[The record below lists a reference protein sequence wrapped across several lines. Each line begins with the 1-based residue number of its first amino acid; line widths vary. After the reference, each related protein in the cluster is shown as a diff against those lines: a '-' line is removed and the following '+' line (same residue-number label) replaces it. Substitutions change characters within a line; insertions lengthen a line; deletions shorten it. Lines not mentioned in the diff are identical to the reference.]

1 MLRRTSLRSTDLLA
15 GVAVAAVEIPTAL
28 AYAELAGFPP
38 VVGLYASIFPLIPY
52 AIVGSSP
59 QLIVGPDAATCA
71 LVAAA
76 LEPLANGNP
85 HHYLDL
91 SITLSILVGT
101 LCIVGGLLRLGAIS
115 NFLSRPV
122 LVGFLNGMALTIV
135 SGQLGKLC
143 GLAVRTDTGFFLR
156 ITDFVSKLPQ
166 THFPTLIVG
175 TFTLVLIYLMGKLVP
190 RLPSALVGVCGGIAM
205 MAVLDL
211 EKWAVTT
218 LGSVPA
224 GFLWP
229 HLPASFISDAVHLLP
244 DAAGIVL
251 ICFCGSMVTAK
262 SFAVKNGYEVAADRE
277 FIALGLA
284 NITSGL
290 SSGFAIAGTDS
301 RTAINDITGGRSQ
314 ISGLAAALVMG
325 LVLTFF
331 TGPLAY
337 IPTASLGAV
346 LVLAGASLFDFES
359 VWKIR
364 DISRSEFALSL
375 IATLG
380 VATIGVLPGIA
391 ITVILSLIL
400 LIRRASSPYDAI
412 LGQVPGVD
420 GFTDISEYPDAQTI
434 PELLVYRFDA
444 ALLFFNADYFKKR
457 VRDVVALSAHSLH
470 LFVFDM
476 EAINVIDVTGL
487 EALEEIRSELAT
499 KGIAFSVARA
509 KIQIREKLSRSG
521 FEERFGAAN
530 FHPSVRSAV
539 QSGLNSLAEMSERRP
554 REAGSKLKVNSHD

>member
-38 VVGLYASIFPLIPY
+38 VVGLYASILPLIPY

-91 SITLSILVGT
+91 SITLSILVGA

-143 GLAVRTDTGFFLR
+143 GFAVRTDTGFFLR
-156 ITDFVSKLPQ
+156 ITDFVSKLPR

-175 TFTLVLIYLMGKLVP
+175 TFTLVLIYLMGKLIP

-205 MAVLDL
+205 MALLDL

-218 LGSVPA
+218 LGAVPA

-229 HLPASFISDAVHLLP
+229 HLPASFISDALQLLP

-314 ISGLAAALVMG
+314 VSGLAAALVMG

-434 PELLVYRFDA
+434 PGLLVYRFDA

-457 VRDVVALSAHSLH
+457 VREVIALSVHSLH

-476 EAINVIDVTGL
+476 EAINVIDMTGL

-499 KGIAFSVARA
+499 KGIALSVARA

-539 QSGLNSLAEMSERRP
+539 QSGLNSLAGMSESHP
-554 REAGSKLKVNSHD
+554 QEAGSN

>member
-1 MLRRTSLRSTDLLA
+1 LLRRTSLSSTDLLA
-15 GVAVAAVEIPTAL
+15 GVAVAAVEVPTAL
-28 AYAELAGFPP
+28 AYAELAGFSP
-38 VVGLYASIFPLIPY
+38 VVGLYASILPLIPY

-91 SITLSILVGT
+91 SMTLAILVGT
-101 LCIVGGLLRLGAIS
+101 LCIAGGLLRLGAIA

-122 LVGFLNGMALTIV
+122 LIGFLNGMALTIV

-143 GLAVRTDTGFFLR
+143 GFAVRTDTGFFLR
-156 ITDFVSKLPQ
+156 IADFVSKLPR

-175 TFTLVLIYLMGKLVP
+175 TFTLVLIYLMGRLVP
-190 RLPSALVGVCGGIAM
+190 RLPSALVGVCGGISM

-218 LGSVPA
+218 MGTVPA

-229 HLPASFISDAVHLLP
+229 HLPASFISDAIHLLP
-244 DAAGIVL
+244 DAAGIAL

-290 SSGFAIAGTDS
+290 SSGFPIAGTDS
-301 RTAINDITGGRSQ
+301 RTAINDVTGGRSQ
-314 ISGLAAALVMG
+314 VSGLAAALVMG

-346 LVLAGASLFDFES
+346 LVLAGASLFDFQS

-364 DISRSEFALSL
+364 DISRSEFALSI

-391 ITVILSLIL
+391 ITVVLSLIL

-412 LGQVPGVD
+412 LGQVPGID

-434 PELLVYRFDA
+434 PGLLVYRFDA

-470 LFVFDM
+470 CFVFDM

-499 KGIAFSVARA
+499 KGIALLVARA

-521 FEERFGAAN
+521 FEERIGAVN

-539 QSGLNSLAEMSERRP
+539 QSGLNALAGMSESRP
-554 REAGSKLKVNSHD
+554 QEAGSI

>member
-1 MLRRTSLRSTDLLA
+1 LVKSTAPRSTDLLA

-28 AYAELAGFPP
+28 AYAELAGFRP
-38 VVGLYASIFPLIPY
+38 VIGLYSSIVPLIVY
-52 AIVGSSP
+52 AVVGSSP

-71 LVAAA
+71 MVAAT
-76 LEPLANGNP
+76 LEPLASGNP
-85 HHYLDL
+85 QHYLDL

-101 LCIVGGLLRLGAIS
+101 LCVAGGLVRLGAIA

-122 LVGFLNGMALTIV
+122 LVGFLNGMALTII

-143 GLAVRTDTGFFLR
+143 GFAVRTDTGFFLR
-156 ITDFVSKLPQ
+156 IADFLSKLPR

-175 TFTLVLIYLMGKLVP
+175 VVTLVLISVMGKLAP

-205 MAVLDL
+205 MTLLDSK
-211 EKWAVTT
+211 KWAVAT
-218 LGSVPA
+218 LGAVPA

-229 HLPASFISDAVHLLP
+229 HLPASFLSDAVRLLP
-244 DAAGIVL
+244 DAAAIAL
-251 ICFCGSMVTAK
+251 ICFCSSMVAAK
-262 SFAVKNGYEVAADRE
+262 SFAVRNGYEVVADRE

-284 NITSGL
+284 NVASGL
-290 SSGFAIAGTDS
+290 STGFAIAGTDS
-301 RTAINDITGGRSQ
+301 RTAINDLTGGRSQ
-314 ISGLAAALVMG
+314 VSGLTAALVMA
-325 LVLTFF
+325 LVLTVC

-346 LVLAGASLFDFES
+346 LVLAGASLFDFQT

-364 DISRSEFALSL
+364 DISRSEFALSI

-391 ITVILSLIL
+391 LSVMLSLIL

-434 PELLVYRFDA
+434 PGLLVYRFDA

-457 VRDVVALSAHSLH
+457 VRDLITLSDHSLRV
-470 LFVFDM
+470 FVFDM
-476 EAINVIDVTGL
+476 EAINVVDMAGL
-487 EALEEIRSELAT
+487 DAIEEIRLDLAA
-499 KGIAFSVARA
+499 KGIAFTVARA
-509 KIQIREKLSRSG
+509 KNQIRDKLVRSG
-521 FEERFGAAN
+521 LWERIGATN

-539 QSGLNSLAEMSERRP
+539 QSGMNKVT
-554 REAGSKLKVNSHD
+554 GSGEDR

>member
-1 MLRRTSLRSTDLLA
+1 MLRSTSLRSTDLLA
-15 GVAVAAVEIPTAL
+15 GAAVAAVEIPTAL

-38 VVGLYASIFPLIPY
+38 VVGLYASILPLIAY

-76 LEPLANGNP
+76 LEPLAGGNP
-85 HHYLDL
+85 QHYLDL
-91 SITLSILVGT
+91 SITLCILVGF
-101 LCIVGGLLRLGAIS
+101 LCIAGGLLRLGVIA

-143 GLAVRTDTGFFLR
+143 GFAVRTDKGFFSR
-156 ITDFVSKLPQ
+156 MADFVSKLPG

-175 TFTLVLIYLMGKLVP
+175 IITLLLIYVMGRVAP

-205 MAVLDL
+205 MFVLDS

-218 LGSVPA
+218 MGAVPA

-229 HLPASFISDAVHLLP
+229 HLPGSFLSDAIRLLP
-244 DAAGIVL
+244 DAGGIVL
-251 ICFCGSMVTAK
+251 ICFCGSMATAK
-262 SFAVKNGYEVAADRE
+262 SFAARNGYEVAADRE
-277 FIALGLA
+277 FVALGLA
-284 NITSGL
+284 NVTSGL
-290 SSGFAIAGTDS
+290 SGGFAIAGTDS
-301 RTAINDITGGRSQ
+301 RTAINDLTGGRSQ
-314 ISGLAAALVMG
+314 VSGLAAAVIMG
-325 LVLTFF
+325 LVLTLC

-346 LVLAGASLFDFES
+346 LVLAGASLFDFQT
-359 VWKIR
+359 VWKMR

-391 ITVILSLIL
+391 LTVMLSLIL

-412 LGQVPGVD
+412 LGQVPGID
-420 GFTDISEYPDAQTI
+420 GFTDISEYPNAQTI
-434 PELLVYRFDA
+434 PGFLIYRFDA

-457 VRDVVALSAHSLH
+457 VRDVVALSGQSLH
-470 LFVFDM
+470 VFVFDM
-476 EAINVIDVTGL
+476 EAINVVDMTGL
-487 EALEEIRSELAT
+487 EALEEIRSGLAAR
-499 KGIAFSVARA
+499 GIAFVVARV
-509 KIQIREKLSRSG
+509 KNEIRDKLIRAG
-521 FEERFGAAN
+521 FSERIGETFY
-530 FHPSVRSAV
+530 PSVRSAV
-539 QSGLNSLAEMSERRP
+539 QSGLNERARKPEDRP
-554 REAGSKLKVNSHD
+554 QEASSI

>member
-122 LVGFLNGMALTIV
+122 LVGFLTGMALTIV
-135 SGQLGKLC
+135 SGQLGKLG
-143 GLAVRTDTGFFLR
+143 GLAVRTVTGFFLR

-166 THFPTLIVG
+166 THFPTVIVG

-530 FHPSVRSAV
+530 FHPSVRNAV

>member
-1 MLRRTSLRSTDLLA
+1 M
-15 GVAVAAVEIPTAL
+15 
-28 AYAELAGFPP
+28 
-38 VVGLYASIFPLIPY
+38 VGLYASILPLIPY

-101 LCIVGGLLRLGAIS
+101 LCIIGGLLRLGVIA

-122 LVGFLNGMALTIV
+122 LIGFLNGMALTIV

-143 GLAVRTDTGFFLR
+143 GFAVRTDTGFFLR
-156 ITDFVSKLPQ
+156 ITDFVSKLPR

-175 TFTLVLIYLMGKLVP
+175 TFTLVLIYVMRKLVP

-205 MAVLDL
+205 MAALNL

-218 LGSVPA
+218 LGAVPA
-224 GFLWP
+224 GFFWP
-229 HLPASFISDAVHLLP
+229 HLPASFISDAVLLLP
-244 DAAGIVL
+244 DAAGIAL

-262 SFAVKNGYEVAADRE
+262 SFAVKNGYEVAADQE

-301 RTAINDITGGRSQ
+301 RTAINDVTGGRSQ
-314 ISGLAAALVMG
+314 VSGLAAALVMG
-325 LVLTFF
+325 LVLIFF

-337 IPTASLGAV
+337 VPTASLGAV
-346 LVLAGASLFDFES
+346 LVLAGASLFEFES

-364 DISRSEFALSL
+364 DISQSEFALSI

-434 PELLVYRFDA
+434 PGLLVYRFDA

-457 VRDVVALSAHSLH
+457 VREVIALSAHSLH

-476 EAINVIDVTGL
+476 EAINVIDMTGL

-499 KGIAFSVARA
+499 KGIALLVARA

-521 FEERFGAAN
+521 FEERFGASN

-539 QSGLNSLAEMSERRP
+539 QSGLNALTGMSESHP
-554 REAGSKLKVNSHD
+554 EEAGSI

>member
-1 MLRRTSLRSTDLLA
+1 LLRSTPLRSIDLLA

-38 VVGLYASIFPLIPY
+38 VVGLYASILPLVAY

-76 LEPLANGNP
+76 LEPLAGGSP
-85 HHYLDL
+85 QHYLDL
-91 SITLSILVGT
+91 SITLSILVGA
-101 LCIVGGLLRLGAIS
+101 LCIAGGLLRLGTIA

-143 GLAVRTDTGFFLR
+143 GFAVRTDSGFFLR
-156 ITDFVSKLPQ
+156 IADFVSKLPQ
-166 THFPTLIVG
+166 TRFPTLIVG
-175 TFTLVLIYLMGKLVP
+175 VFTLVLIYVMGKLAP
-190 RLPSALVGVCGGIAM
+190 RLPSALVGVCGGIALM
-205 MAVLDL
+205 TVLDS
-211 EKWAVTT
+211 EKWAVAT
-218 LGSVPA
+218 LGAIPA

-229 HLPASFISDAVHLLP
+229 HVPAGFLPDAVRLLP
-244 DAAGIVL
+244 DAGGIVL
-251 ICFCGSMVTAK
+251 ICFCSSMVTAK
-262 SFAVKNGYEVAADRE
+262 SFAVRNGYEVVADQE

-284 NITSGL
+284 NLASGF

-301 RTAINDITGGRSQ
+301 RTAINDLTGGRSQ
-314 ISGLAAALVMG
+314 VSGLAAAVIMG
-325 LVLTFF
+325 LVLTVC

-346 LVLAGASLFDFES
+346 LVLAGASLFDFQT
-359 VWKIR
+359 VWKMR

-391 ITVILSLIL
+391 LTVILSLIL

-434 PELLVYRFDA
+434 PGLLIYRFDA

-457 VRDVVALSAHSLH
+457 VREVVALSGKSLH
-470 LFVFDM
+470 FFVFDM
-476 EAINVIDVTGL
+476 EAVNAMDVTGL
-487 EALEEIRSELAT
+487 EALEEIRSELAV
-499 KGIAFSVARA
+499 KGVAFVVARV
-509 KIQIREKLSRSG
+509 KNEIRGKLIRSG
-521 FEERFGAAN
+521 FSEQIGET

-539 QSGLNSLAEMSERRP
+539 QFGLNERRGKSESRL
-554 REAGSKLKVNSHD
+554 REAGSP

>member
-1 MLRRTSLRSTDLLA
+1 MRRRTPLRNSDLLA

-28 AYAELAGFPP
+28 AYSELAGFRP
-38 VVGLYASIFPLIPY
+38 VVGLYASILPLIAY

-71 LVAAA
+71 LVAAR
-76 LEPLANGNP
+76 LEPWANGNP
-85 HHYLDL
+85 QHYLDL
-91 SITLSILVGT
+91 SITLSILVGA
-101 LCIVGGLLRLGAIS
+101 LCVAGGLLRLGAIA

-122 LVGFLNGMALTIV
+122 LVGFLNGMALTII

-143 GLAVRTDTGFFLR
+143 GFAVRTDTGFFLR
-156 ITDFVSKLPQ
+156 MEDFIWKLPR

-175 TFTLVLIYLMGKLVP
+175 VVTLALISVMGRLAP

-205 MAVLDL
+205 MTLLDS
-211 EKWAVTT
+211 EKWAVPT
-218 LGSVPA
+218 LGAVPA

-229 HLPASFISDAVHLLP
+229 HLPAGFLSDAVRLLP
-244 DAAGIVL
+244 DAAGIAL
-251 ICFCGSMVTAK
+251 ICFCSSMVAAK
-262 SFAVKNGYEVAADRE
+262 SFAVRNRYEVKADRE

-284 NITSGL
+284 NVVSGL

-314 ISGLAAALVMG
+314 VSGLTAALVMA
-325 LVLTFF
+325 LVLTVC
-331 TGPLAY
+331 TGPLSY

-346 LVLAGASLFDFES
+346 LVLAGASLFDFQT

-391 ITVILSLIL
+391 LTVMLSLIL

-420 GFTDISEYPDAQTI
+420 GFTDISEYPNAQTI
-434 PELLVYRFDA
+434 SGLLVYRFDA

-457 VRDVVALSAHSLH
+457 VRDVVTSSDH
-470 LFVFDM
+470 LRVFVFDM
-476 EAINVIDVTGL
+476 EAINVIDMAGL
-487 EALEEIRSELAT
+487 DAIEEIRSDLAAR
-499 KGIAFSVARA
+499 GIAFTVARA
-509 KIQIREKLSRSG
+509 KNEIRDKLVRSG
-521 FEERFGAAN
+521 VWERIGAPN

-539 QSGLNSLAEMSERRP
+539 QSALNEDASSGEGRQ
-554 REAGSKLKVNSHD
+554 

>member
-1 MLRRTSLRSTDLLA
+1 LLEKSSPKSTDLLA

-38 VVGLYASIFPLIPY
+38 VVGLYASILPLIPY

-85 HHYLDL
+85 VHYLEL
-91 SITLSILVGT
+91 SITLSILVGA
-101 LCIVGGLLRLGAIS
+101 LCIVGGLLRLGAIA

-122 LVGFLNGMALTIV
+122 LVGFLNGMALIII

-143 GLAVRTDTGFFLR
+143 GFAVRSDTGLFLR
-156 ITDFVSKLPQ
+156 IADFVSKLPR
-166 THFPTLIVG
+166 THFPTLVVG
-175 TFTLVLIYLMGKLVP
+175 IFTLVLIYVVGKLVP

-205 MAVLDL
+205 MAVLDS

-229 HLPASFISDAVHLLP
+229 HLPASFISDAVSLLP
-244 DAAGIVL
+244 NAAGIVL
-251 ICFCGSMVTAK
+251 ICFCGSMASAK
-262 SFAVKNGYEVAADRE
+262 SFAVKNGYEVVPDRE

-284 NITSGL
+284 NVTSGL
-290 SSGFAIAGTDS
+290 SSGFPIAGTDS
-301 RTAINDITGGRSQ
+301 RTAINDIAGGRSQ
-314 ISGLAAALVMG
+314 VSGLAAAFVMG
-325 LVLTFF
+325 SVLTVF

-346 LVLAGASLFDFES
+346 LVLAGASLFDFKS
-359 VWKIR
+359 VWKLR
-364 DISRSEFALSL
+364 DISLSEFVLS
-375 IATLG
+375 IATTLG
-380 VATIGVLPGIA
+380 VATVGVLPGIA
-391 ITVILSLIL
+391 LTVILSLIL
-400 LIRRASSPYDAI
+400 LLRRASSPYDAI

-420 GFTDISEYPDAQTI
+420 GFTDISEYPNAETI
-434 PELLVYRFDA
+434 PGLLVYRFDA
-444 ALLFFNADYFKKR
+444 ALLFFNADYFKRR
-457 VRDVVALSAHSLH
+457 VHEVVASSDSPLRM
-470 LFVFDM
+470 FVFNM

-487 EALEEIRSELAT
+487 EAMEEIRAELAS
-499 KGIAFSVARA
+499 KGIKFAVARA
-509 KIQIREKLSRSG
+509 KLEVRDKLSRAG
-521 FEERFGAAN
+521 YFERIGAPN
-530 FHPSVRSAV
+530 FYPSVRSAV
-539 QSGLNSLAEMSERRP
+539 QSGLNEHAGSSEGRQQ
-554 REAGSKLKVNSHD
+554 EAGSQDKLV

>member
-1 MLRRTSLRSTDLLA
+1 LLRSTSLRSTDRLA

-38 VVGLYASIFPLIPY
+38 VVGLYASILPLIAY
-52 AIVGSSP
+52 AIVGTSP

-76 LEPLANGNP
+76 LEPLAGGSP
-85 HHYLDL
+85 QHYLDL
-91 SITLSILVGT
+91 SITLSILVGV
-101 LCIVGGLLRLGAIS
+101 LCIAGGILRLGTIA

-143 GLAVRTDTGFFLR
+143 GFAVRTDTGFFLR
-156 ITDFVSKLPQ
+156 MADFVSKIPR
-166 THFPTLIVG
+166 THFPTLIIGVI
-175 TFTLVLIYLMGKLVP
+175 TLVIIYAMGRLVP
-190 RLPSALVGVCGGIAM
+190 RLPSALVGVCGGIGM
-205 MAVLDL
+205 MVILDS
-211 EKWAVTT
+211 EKWGVTT
-218 LGSVPA
+218 LGAVPA

-229 HLPASFISDAVHLLP
+229 HLPSTFLSDTVRLLP
-244 DAAGIVL
+244 DAGGIAL

-262 SFAVKNGYEVAADRE
+262 SFAARNGYEVAADRE
-277 FIALGLA
+277 FVALGVA
-284 NITSGL
+284 NVTSGL
-290 SSGFAIAGTDS
+290 SSGFPIAGTDS
-301 RTAINDITGGRSQ
+301 RTAINDLTGGRSQ
-314 ISGLAAALVMG
+314 VSGLTAAVLMAS
-325 LVLTFF
+325 VLTVC

-346 LVLAGASLFDFES
+346 LVLAGASLFDFQT
-359 VWKIR
+359 VWKMR
-364 DISRSEFALSL
+364 DVSRSEFALSL

-391 ITVILSLIL
+391 LTVMLSLIL

-420 GFTDISEYPDAQTI
+420 GFTDISEYPNAQLI
-434 PELLVYRFDA
+434 PGLLIYRFDA

-457 VRDVVALSAHSLH
+457 VRDVVTLSGQSLH

-476 EAINVIDVTGL
+476 EAINAIDMTGL

-499 KGIAFSVARA
+499 KEIAFIIARV
-509 KIQIREKLSRSG
+509 KNEIRNKLTRSG
-521 FEERFGAAN
+521 FSERIGET

-539 QSGLNSLAEMSERRP
+539 ESALNESSRKSEHRLH
-554 REAGSKLKVNSHD
+554 EAVSV

>member
-1 MLRRTSLRSTDLLA
+1 MIKSTAPRSTDLLA

-28 AYAELAGFPP
+28 AYAELAGFLP
-38 VVGLYASIFPLIPY
+38 VIGLYASILPLIVY
-52 AIVGSSP
+52 AVVGSSP

-71 LVAAA
+71 LVAAT

-85 HHYLDL
+85 QHYLDL

-101 LCIVGGLLRLGAIS
+101 LCVVGGVLRLGAIA

-122 LVGFLNGMALTIV
+122 LVGFLNGMALTII

-143 GLAVRTDTGFFLR
+143 GFAVRTDTGFFLR
-156 ITDFVSKLPQ
+156 IADFVSKLPR

-175 TFTLVLIYLMGKLVP
+175 VVTLVLIYVMGRLVP

-205 MAVLDL
+205 MTVLDS
-211 EKWAVTT
+211 EKWAVAT
-218 LGSVPA
+218 LGTVPS

-229 HLPASFISDAVHLLP
+229 HLPVSFLSDAVSLLP
-244 DAAGIVL
+244 EAAAISL
-251 ICFCGSMVTAK
+251 ICFCSSMVAAK
-262 SFAVKNGYEVAADRE
+262 SFAVRNGYEVVADRE

-284 NITSGL
+284 NVASGL

-301 RTAINDITGGRSQ
+301 RTAINDATGGRSQ
-314 ISGLAAALVMG
+314 VSGLTAALVMA
-325 LVLTFF
+325 LVLTVC
-331 TGPLAY
+331 TGPLSY

-346 LVLAGASLFDFES
+346 LVLAGASLFDFQT

-364 DISRSEFALSL
+364 DISRSEFALSI

-391 ITVILSLIL
+391 LSVMLSLIL

-434 PELLVYRFDA
+434 PGLLVYRFDA
-444 ALLFFNADYFKKR
+444 ALIFFNADYFKRR
-457 VRDVVALSAHSLH
+457 VRDVVTLSDHSLRV
-470 LFVFDM
+470 FVFDM
-476 EAINVIDVTGL
+476 EAINVVDMAGL
-487 EALEEIRSELAT
+487 DAIEEIRSDLAA
-499 KGIAFSVARA
+499 KGIAFTVARA
-509 KIQIREKLSRSG
+509 KNEIRDKLMRSG
-521 FEERFGAAN
+521 LWERIGATN
-530 FHPSVRSAV
+530 FYPSVRSAV
-539 QSGLNSLAEMSERRP
+539 QAGSNESTGSSEGRQQ
-554 REAGSKLKVNSHD
+554 EAGSI

>member
-1 MLRRTSLRSTDLLA
+1 LLRRTSLRSTDLLA

-122 LVGFLNGMALTIV
+122 LIGFLNGMALTIV

-143 GLAVRTDTGFFLR
+143 GFAVRTDTGFFLR

-218 LGSVPA
+218 LGAVPA

-229 HLPASFISDAVHLLP
+229 HLPASFISDAVHLLS

-262 SFAVKNGYEVAADRE
+262 SFAVKNGYEVAADQE

-314 ISGLAAALVMG
+314 VSGLAAALVMG

-391 ITVILSLIL
+391 ITVILSPIL
-400 LIRRASSPYDAI
+400 LIRGAYSPYDAI
-412 LGQVPGVD
+412 LG
-420 GFTDISEYPDAQTI
+420 
-434 PELLVYRFDA
+434 
-444 ALLFFNADYFKKR
+444 
-457 VRDVVALSAHSLH
+457 
-470 LFVFDM
+470 
-476 EAINVIDVTGL
+476 
-487 EALEEIRSELAT
+487 
-499 KGIAFSVARA
+499 
-509 KIQIREKLSRSG
+509 
-521 FEERFGAAN
+521 
-530 FHPSVRSAV
+530 
-539 QSGLNSLAEMSERRP
+539 
-554 REAGSKLKVNSHD
+554 

>member
-1 MLRRTSLRSTDLLA
+1 MSGAIWLLRKTSIKSTDLLA

-28 AYAELAGFPP
+28 AYAELAGFRP
-38 VVGLYASIFPLIPY
+38 VIGLYASILPLIVY
-52 AIVGSSP
+52 AVVGSSP

-71 LVAAA
+71 MVAAT
-76 LEPLANGNP
+76 LEPLASGNP
-85 HHYLDL
+85 QHYLDL
-91 SITLSILVGT
+91 SVTLSILVGT
-101 LCIVGGLLRLGAIS
+101 LCVAGGLLRLGAIA

-122 LVGFLNGMALTIV
+122 LVGFLNGMALTII

-143 GLAVRTDTGFFLR
+143 GFAVRTDTGFFLR
-156 ITDFVSKLPQ
+156 IADFLSKLPR

-175 TFTLVLIYLMGKLVP
+175 VVTLVLISVMGKLAP

-205 MAVLDL
+205 MTLLDSK
-211 EKWAVTT
+211 KWAVAT
-218 LGSVPA
+218 LGAVPA

-229 HLPASFISDAVHLLP
+229 HLPASFLSDAIRLLP
-244 DAAGIVL
+244 DAAAIAL
-251 ICFCGSMVTAK
+251 ICFCSSMVAAK
-262 SFAVKNGYEVAADRE
+262 SFAVRNGYEVVADRE

-284 NITSGL
+284 NVASGL
-290 SSGFAIAGTDS
+290 STGFAIAGTDS
-301 RTAINDITGGRSQ
+301 RTAINDLTGGRSQ
-314 ISGLAAALVMG
+314 VSGLTAALVMA
-325 LVLTFF
+325 LVLTVC

-346 LVLAGASLFDFES
+346 LVLAGASLFDFQT

-364 DISRSEFALSL
+364 DISRSEFALSI

-391 ITVILSLIL
+391 LSVMLSLIL

-434 PELLVYRFDA
+434 PGLLVYRFDA
-444 ALLFFNADYFKKR
+444 ALLFFNADYFKRR
-457 VRDVVALSAHSLH
+457 VRDMVSLSDHSLRV
-470 LFVFDM
+470 FVFDM
-476 EAINVIDVTGL
+476 EAINVVDMAGL
-487 EALEEIRSELAT
+487 DAIEEIRSDLAA
-499 KGIAFSVARA
+499 KGIAFTVARA
-509 KIQIREKLSRSG
+509 KNEIRDKLIRSG
-521 FEERFGAAN
+521 LWERIGATN

-539 QSGLNSLAEMSERRP
+539 QSGMN
-554 REAGSKLKVNSHD
+554 KVTGNGEDR

>member
-1 MLRRTSLRSTDLLA
+1 MIKSTAPKSTDLLA

-28 AYAELAGFPP
+28 AYAELAGFLP
-38 VVGLYASIFPLIPY
+38 VIGLYASILPLIVY
-52 AIVGSSP
+52 AVVGSSP

-71 LVAAA
+71 LVAAT

-85 HHYLDL
+85 QHYLDL

-101 LCIVGGLLRLGAIS
+101 LCVVGGLLRLGAIA

-122 LVGFLNGMALTIV
+122 LVGFLNGMALTII

-143 GLAVRTDTGFFLR
+143 GFAVRTDTGFFLR
-156 ITDFVSKLPQ
+156 IADFVSKLPR

-175 TFTLVLIYLMGKLVP
+175 VVTLVLIYVMGKLAP

-205 MAVLDL
+205 MTVLDS
-211 EKWAVTT
+211 EKWAVAT
-218 LGSVPA
+218 LGTVPA

-229 HLPASFISDAVHLLP
+229 HLPASFLSDAVTLLP
-244 DAAGIVL
+244 EAAAISL
-251 ICFCGSMVTAK
+251 ICFCSSMVAAK
-262 SFAVKNGYEVAADRE
+262 SFAVRNGYEVVADRE

-284 NITSGL
+284 NVASGL

-301 RTAINDITGGRSQ
+301 RTAINDATGGRSQ
-314 ISGLAAALVMG
+314 VSGLTAALVMA
-325 LVLTFF
+325 LVLTVC
-331 TGPLAY
+331 TGPLSY

-346 LVLAGASLFDFES
+346 LVLAGASLFDFQT

-364 DISRSEFALSL
+364 DISRSEFALSI

-391 ITVILSLIL
+391 LSVMLSLIL

-434 PELLVYRFDA
+434 PGLLVYRFDA
-444 ALLFFNADYFKKR
+444 ALIFFNADYFKRR
-457 VRDVVALSAHSLH
+457 VRDVVTLSDHSLRV
-470 LFVFDM
+470 FVFDM
-476 EAINVIDVTGL
+476 EAINVVDMAGL
-487 EALEEIRSELAT
+487 DAIEEIRSDLAA
-499 KGIAFSVARA
+499 KGIGFTVARA
-509 KIQIREKLSRSG
+509 KNEIRDKLIRSG
-521 FEERFGAAN
+521 LWERIGATN
-530 FHPSVRSAV
+530 FYPSVRSAV
-539 QSGLNSLAEMSERRP
+539 QAGSNESTGSSEGRQQ
-554 REAGSKLKVNSHD
+554 EAGSI

>member
-1 MLRRTSLRSTDLLA
+1 LLRSTSLRSTDLLA
-15 GVAVAAVEIPTAL
+15 GVAVAAVGIPTGL

-38 VVGLYASIFPLIPY
+38 VVGLYASILPLIAY

-76 LEPLANGNP
+76 LEPLASGNP
-85 HHYLDL
+85 QRYLDL
-91 SITLSILVGT
+91 SITLSILVGAF
-101 LCIVGGLLRLGAIS
+101 CVAGGLLRLGVIA

-143 GLAVRTDTGFFLR
+143 GFAVRTDTGFFLR
-156 ITDFVSKLPQ
+156 IADFIWKLPQ

-175 TFTLVLIYLMGKLVP
+175 IVTLVLISVMGRLVP
-190 RLPSALVGVCGGIAM
+190 RLPSPLVGVCGGIAM
-205 MAVLDL
+205 MTLLDS
-211 EKWAVTT
+211 EKWAVPT
-218 LGSVPA
+218 LGVVPA
-224 GFLWP
+224 GFLRP
-229 HLPASFISDAVHLLP
+229 HLPAYFLSDSLRLLP
-244 DAAGIVL
+244 DAAGIAL
-251 ICFCGSMVTAK
+251 ICFCSSMVTAK
-262 SFAVKNGYEVAADRE
+262 SFAVRNKYEVAADRE

-284 NITSGL
+284 NVVSGL
-290 SSGFAIAGTDS
+290 SNGFAIAGADS
-301 RTAINDITGGRSQ
+301 RTATNDIAGGRSQ
-314 ISGLAAALVMG
+314 MSGLTAALVMA
-325 LVLTFF
+325 LVLTAC
-331 TGPLAY
+331 TGPLSY

-346 LVLAGASLFDFES
+346 LVLAGASLFDFQT

-391 ITVILSLIL
+391 LSVMLSLVL

-420 GFTDISEYPDAQTI
+420 GFTDISEYPNALTI
-434 PELLVYRFDA
+434 SGLLVYRFDA

-457 VRDVVALSAHSLH
+457 VRDVVTLSEHPLR

-476 EAINVIDVTGL
+476 EAINVIDMAGL
-487 EALEEIRSELAT
+487 DAIEEIRSDLAA
-499 KGIAFSVARA
+499 KGIAFTVARA
-509 KIQIREKLSRSG
+509 KNEIRDKLIRSG
-521 FEERFGAAN
+521 LWERIGATN
-530 FHPSVRSAV
+530 FYPSVRSAV
-539 QSGLNSLAEMSERRP
+539 QSGLNQTTGSSEGRQQH
-554 REAGSKLKVNSHD
+554 AGFI